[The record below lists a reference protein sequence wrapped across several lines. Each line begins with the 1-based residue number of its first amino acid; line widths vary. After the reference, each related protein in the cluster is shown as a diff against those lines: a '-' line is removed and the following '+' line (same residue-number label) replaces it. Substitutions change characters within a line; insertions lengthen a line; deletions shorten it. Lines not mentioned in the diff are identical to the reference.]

1 MIVLPDVDPAAL
13 GVANAIFFNQG
24 QVCTAGSRA
33 YIHATVFDDVIE
45 RVAKIA
51 ASLKI
56 GPGMDP
62 STQIG
67 PLVSAKQ
74 RQRVCGYIDS
84 GFGEGR
90 ARRGRPRDRL
100 PRLFVEPTVLATT
113 QAMRVVRE
121 EIFGPVLVAMPF
133 DDVDTA
139 VQLANDTPYGLGASI
154 WSNDL
159 SAIHKLV
166 PRIAAGTVWVN
177 CHSLLDNAMPFGGM
191 KQSGFGRELG
201 RAVIDQYTESKSV
214 MMNYA

>member
-1 MIVLPDVDPAAL
+1 
-13 GVANAIFFNQG
+13 
-24 QVCTAGSRA
+24 
-33 YIHATVFDDVIE
+33 
-45 RVAKIA
+45 
-51 ASLKI
+51 
-56 GPGMDP
+56 MDP

-84 GFGEGR
+84 GFGEGAR
-90 ARRGRPRDRL
+90 AAAGRPRDRR
-100 PRLFVEPTVLATT
+100 PRFVEPTVLVDTT

-166 PRIAAGTVWVN
+166 RASRPARCGSTATRCSTTRCRSAG
-177 CHSLLDNAMPFGGM
+177 
-191 KQSGFGRELG
+191 
-201 RAVIDQYTESKSV
+201 
-214 MMNYA
+214 